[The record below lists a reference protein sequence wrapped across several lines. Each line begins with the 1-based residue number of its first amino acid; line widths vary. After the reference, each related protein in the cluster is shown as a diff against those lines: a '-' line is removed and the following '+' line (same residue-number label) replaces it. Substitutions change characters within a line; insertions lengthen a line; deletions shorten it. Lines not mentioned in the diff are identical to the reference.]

1 MKKLLFLYNA
11 HSGREK
17 IKTKMVSIIDI
28 FAKAGYE
35 ITVHPTQ
42 AKDDATN
49 TIIADGERYDTI
61 VVSGGD
67 GTLDEA
73 VKGMILLN
81 KDIPLGYIPAGS
93 TNDFAK
99 SIGISSDMTKA
110 AETVIYGEEFPCDI
124 GTFNDSYFVYIAA
137 FGILTEVSYET
148 SQEFKNVFG
157 HMAYVLEG
165 IRSVGMGN
173 FKPIDNYVPVASNIS
188 P

>member
-17 IKTKMVSIIDI
+17 IKSKLVKIIDI

-73 VKGMILLN
+73 VKGMLN
-81 KDIPLGYIPAGS
+81 LKKDIPLGYIPA
-93 TNDFAK
+93 
-99 SIGISSDMTKA
+99 
-110 AETVIYGEEFPCDI
+110 
-124 GTFNDSYFVYIAA
+124 
-137 FGILTEVSYET
+137 
-148 SQEFKNVFG
+148 
-157 HMAYVLEG
+157 
-165 IRSVGMGN
+165 
-173 FKPIDNYVPVASNIS
+173 
-188 P
+188 

>member
-67 GTLDEA
+67 GTVDGA
-73 VKGMILLN
+73 VDPKEV
-81 KDIPLGYIPAGS
+81 DLGGS
-93 TNDFAK
+93 VTLPD
-99 SIGISSDMTKA
+99 ST
-110 AETVIYGEEFPCDI
+110 P
-124 GTFNDSYFVYIAA
+124 NDSKY
-137 FGILTEVSYET
+137 
-148 SQEFKNVFG
+148 EFK
-157 HMAYVLEG
+157 
-165 IRSVGMGN
+165 GN
-173 FKPIDNYVPVASNIS
+173 RRRN
-188 P
+188 